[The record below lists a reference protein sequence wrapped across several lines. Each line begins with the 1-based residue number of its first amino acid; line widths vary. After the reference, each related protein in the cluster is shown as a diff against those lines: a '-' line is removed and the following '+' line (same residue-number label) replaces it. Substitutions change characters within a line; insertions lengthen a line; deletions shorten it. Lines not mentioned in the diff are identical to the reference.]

1 MKLRNKIL
9 TATLPLILLPLIAV
23 IFANYYFVIRA
34 NRIQAEEKRVQT
46 INNAV
51 DSIRN
56 EIDLSR
62 KDLKLI
68 ANIPAVVDYLDA
80 EYSNRN
86 DAKEL
91 EKSVRDTLKFVFDR
105 NPYYTELSLIDSD
118 GNEKIKYN
126 RQTDRPEL
134 KKVLEKKYFRKTLT
148 SSNSTRQFSISEDG
162 TVFSSN
168 ISNGKFVGMIAITLS
183 ARVFERSMKPLID
196 SDVSAFLVDDR
207 GIVFADLFDSKNVAK
222 PSNEKLSEISS
233 GVIALGDLENKGRK
247 VSLGNGGGLLSIV
260 PAYYFPQVGFLQA
273 QPGEKWFIGVLD
285 SSNRS
290 RTSTVYQ
297 ILFFSVLF
305 ISVITLYF
313 VASKVAR
320 RVTVPLESVVEA
332 SAQIARGDSFDLNV
346 NTGDEIEDLALAFR
360 KMNDEL
366 SKYQKQLVQS
376 ARLATMGEMTASI
389 SHEIQNRI
397 SGMSLWVQFL
407 DSEIAEGD
415 PNREYLNEMK
425 LGLDGFM
432 DLLANL
438 KKYYRIP
445 VLEISEVDL
454 NSLVSDSMPFVQ
466 EKLDE
471 KGISVVLDLEDQ
483 LPEISADMEKLRSV
497 ILNLLINGIDS
508 MGNGGRLDV
517 RTGLLSANNLSHV
530 LLEVSDNGSGIGE
543 EDLSQIFYPFYST
556 KSSGSGLGLAISANI
571 ITAHKGKIDVESEVG
586 KGTVFRVLLPILKE
600 GV

>member
-9 TATLPLILLPLIAV
+9 MATLPLILLPLIAA

-34 NRIQAEEKRVQT
+34 NRIQADERRVQM
-46 INNAV
+46 INDAV
-51 DSIRN
+51 DSIRH

-62 KDLKLI
+62 KNVKLI

-80 EYSNRN
+80 ESSNRN
-86 DAKEL
+86 NAKEL
-91 EKSVRDTLKFVFDR
+91 EKPARTTLKLFFDR

-118 GNEKIKYN
+118 GIEKIKYN

-134 KKVLEKKYFRKTLT
+134 KSVLKKKYFRKTLT
-148 SSNSTRQFSISEDG
+148 SPNSTRQFSVSEGG
-162 TVFSSN
+162 TLFSSN
-168 ISNGKFVGMIAITLS
+168 ISNGKFVGMIVVTLS
-183 ARVFERSMKPLID
+183 TRLFERSMKPLIGA
-196 SDVSAFLVDDR
+196 DVSVFLVDDR
-207 GIVFADLFDSKNVAK
+207 GIVFAELSDSKNVTK
-222 PSNEKLSEISS
+222 PSNQRLSEVSS
-233 GVIALGDLENKGRK
+233 GVITLGAFENKGRM
-247 VSLGNGGGLLSIV
+247 VSLGKGMLSIV
-260 PAYYFPQVGFLQA
+260 PAYYFPQTALLQT

-285 SSNRS
+285 SSDRVG
-290 RTSTVYQ
+290 TSVAYQ
-297 ILFFSVLF
+297 VLFFSVLF
-305 ISVITLYF
+305 LSVISLYF

-320 RVTVPLESVVEA
+320 RVTVPLESVAKA
-332 SAQIARGDSFDLNV
+332 SAQIAHGDSFDLNV

-360 KMNDEL
+360 KMSDEL
-366 SKYQKQLVQS
+366 SEYQKQLVQS

-407 DSEIAEGD
+407 DSEIAEED
-415 PNREYLNEMK
+415 PNRGYLNEMK

-471 KGISVVLDLEDQ
+471 KGVSVNLELEDR
-483 LPEISADMEKLRSV
+483 LPKISADMEKLRSV

-508 MGNGGRLDV
+508 MDKGGRLNV
-517 RTGLLSANNLSHV
+517 RTELLSANKLSHV
-530 LLEVSDNGSGIGE
+530 LLEVSDNGSGISE

-556 KSSGSGLGLAISANI
+556 KSSGSGLGLAISANM

-586 KGTVFRVLLPILKE
+586 KGTIFRVLLPI
-600 GV
+600 

>member
-9 TATLPLILLPLIAV
+9 TATLPLILLPFIAA

-34 NRIQAEEKRVQT
+34 NRIQADERRIQT
-46 INNAV
+46 INDAV
-51 DSIRN
+51 DSIRH
-56 EIDLSR
+56 EIDLAR
-62 KDLKLI
+62 KDVKLI
-68 ANIPAVVDYLDA
+68 ANIPVVVDYLDA
-80 EYSNRN
+80 KYRNRN
-86 DAKEL
+86 DTEEL
-91 EKSVRDTLKFVFDR
+91 EKPVRTTLKLFFDR

-118 GNEKIKYN
+118 GIEKIKYN
-126 RQTDRPEL
+126 RKTDRPEL
-134 KKVLEKKYFRKTLT
+134 KKVLKKKYFRKTLT
-148 SSNSTRQFSISEDG
+148 SFNSTRQFSVSEGG
-162 TVFSSN
+162 TLFSSN
-168 ISNGKFVGMIAITLS
+168 ISNGKFAGMIAITLS
-183 ARVFERSMKPLID
+183 TRIFKRSMKPLID

-207 GIVFADLFDSKNVAK
+207 GIVFAESFDSKNVTK
-222 PSNEKLSEISS
+222 PSNERLSEVSS
-233 GVIALGDLENKGRK
+233 RSIALGAFENKGRK
-247 VSLGNGGGLLSIV
+247 VSLGKGEGVLSIV
-260 PAYYFPQVGFLQA
+260 PAYYFPQTALLQA
-273 QPGEKWFIGVLD
+273 QPGDKWFIGVLD
-285 SSNRS
+285 SSNGAG
-290 RTSTVYQ
+290 TSMAYQ
-297 ILFFSVLF
+297 VLFFSVLF
-305 ISVITLYF
+305 ISVIALYF
-313 VASKVAR
+313 VTSKIAR
-320 RVTVPLESVVEA
+320 RVTVPLENVAKA
-332 SAQIARGDSFDLNV
+332 SAQIAHGDSFDLNV

-366 SKYQKQLVQS
+366 SEYQKQLVQS

-407 DSEIAEGD
+407 DSEIAEND
-415 PNREYLNEMK
+415 SNRGYLNEMK

-438 KKYYRIP
+438 KKYYRVP

-471 KGISVVLDLEDQ
+471 KGINVVLELEDQ
-483 LPEISADMEKLRSV
+483 LPEISVDIEKLRSV
-497 ILNLLINGIDS
+497 ILNLFINGIDS
-508 MGNGGRLDV
+508 MDTGGQLDV

-530 LLEVSDNGSGIGE
+530 LLEVSDNGSGISE

-586 KGTVFRVLLPILKE
+586 KGTIFRVLLPILKE
-600 GV
+600 RV